1 MRWTRSQLA
10 RIAGAWLVFHLC
22 LFVSAPTAICCTM
35 SAEGTGVECTC
46 DHSDG
51 GMCPMHHT
59 RSHGMPAANTHSCA
73 CRGTTDP
80 VAALAAFM
88 TGPIAV
94 LVPAVSVVAPAP
106 ESTVA
111 ATFFPAPLDSS
122 FVPDSP
128 PPRS

>member
-1 MRWTRSQLA
+1 MRWTRSQIA

-35 SAEGTGVECTC
+35 SATGNAAECTC

-59 RSHGMPAANTHSCA
+59 RSHGMPAADAHSCK

-80 VAALAAFM
+80 VAALAAFL
-88 TGPIAV
+88 TGPMAV
-94 LVPAVSVVAPAP
+94 LVPAASAVAPA
-106 ESTVA
+106 SASVQAVA
-111 ATFFPAPLDSS
+111 FFPTPLASS

>member
-1 MRWTRSQLA
+1 MRWTRSQIA

-22 LFVSAPTAICCTM
+22 LVGSAPTAVCCTM
-35 SAEGTGVECTC
+35 SATTNAAECTC

-59 RSHGMPAANTHSCA
+59 RSHGMPVANAHSCK

-80 VAALAAFM
+80 VAALAAFL

-94 LVPAVSVVAPAP
+94 LVPSTSVVIPAP
-106 ESTVA
+106 ISAGVA
-111 ATFFPAPLDSS
+111 SLLPAPLDLP